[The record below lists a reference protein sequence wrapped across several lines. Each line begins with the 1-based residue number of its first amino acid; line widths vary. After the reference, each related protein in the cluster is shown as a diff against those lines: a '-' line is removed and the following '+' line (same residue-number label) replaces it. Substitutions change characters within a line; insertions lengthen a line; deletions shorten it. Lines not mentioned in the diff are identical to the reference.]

1 MKKLIYLSTQEI
13 HDKTSWSGT
22 IYKMYQTLSKE
33 YDITEV
39 VIKDSIIDKCFDLFM
54 RIITINKVKKYPIKD
69 LFKIKKLKR
78 ILNKYPNIPIFAP
91 ICSGL
96 IAMLK
101 DSNKKFIY
109 LSDAVYED
117 MVGFYNNDSKLLVNK
132 NNSLQ
137 KQALELSNQIIFLVP
152 GLLPPLHLFM
162 ELISKNLALLNLVLI
177 YQTIIKQK
185 IN

>member
-1 MKKLIYLSTQEI
+1 
-13 HDKTSWSGT
+13 
-22 IYKMYQTLSKE
+22 
-33 YDITEV
+33 
-39 VIKDSIIDKCFDLFM
+39 M
-54 RIITINKVKKYPIKD
+54 RIITLNKVKKYPIKD

-137 KQALELSNQIIFLVP
+137 KQALELSSQIIFSSSWP
-152 GLLPPLHLFM
+152 ITTTTSFYG
-162 ELISKNLALLNLVLI
+162 ID
-177 YQTIIKQK
+177 KQK
-185 IN
+185 LNVIKFGANLSDHYKGKK